1 MKQIGMVMMSFII
14 IIKLF
19 GELHVVDVGW
29 CLPEGTCESS
39 LALTLC
45 KTLPKRA
52 ALSFSVSQ
60 LT

>member
-1 MKQIGMVMMSFII
+1 MVMMSF